1 MTRQGADMLI
11 VQISDTHLKRE
22 GELLFGRLDTQ
33 GYLERAVAHVNAL
46 DPRPDIALVTGDLV
60 DGGNAEEYANL
71 KRVLSALAIPF
82 YLIPGNHDARD
93 ALRQAFPEHDYL
105 PDDGFLHYV
114 VEDLPL
120 RLIALDTLVEGKGH
134 GALSDGQLDW
144 LDARLAE
151 SDRPTLLFMH
161 HPPFDV
167 GIAPLDA
174 ARLQEGSERL
184 AEIVRRR
191 GNVERV
197 RPRPSPDPGALGRDP
212 GLDRAKHRPSGVAR
226 SSRRR
231 QALDDH
237 GSARRG
243 ASSVAAAHGID
254 QPCELCRRLRGAP
267 SFPLVP

>member
-1 MTRQGADMLI
+1 MTTQGVGMLI

-22 GELLFGRLDTQ
+22 GELLYGRLDTQ

-71 KRVLSALAIPF
+71 KRVLSALAMPF

-93 ALRQAFPEHDYL
+93 ALRQAFPDHVYL

-174 ARLQEGSERL
+174 ARLHEGSERL

-197 RPRPSPDPGALGRDP
+197 LCGHVHRPIQVRWAGTLASIAPSTAHQASLDLREGAKLSMTMDPPGVALHLWRPPTGLISHVSYVGDYEGPRPFR
-212 GLDRAKHRPSGVAR
+212 
-226 SSRRR
+226 
-231 QALDDH
+231 
-237 GSARRG
+237 
-243 ASSVAAAHGID
+243 
-254 QPCELCRRLRGAP
+254 
-267 SFPLVP
+267 